1 MAVGPPPPSSPL
13 RAGVNIGNEATRDYM
28 IAQADHLDAAADEI
42 KQRADGMR
50 EYAANLPTV
59 DA

>member
-13 RAGVNIGNEATRDYM
+13 RANLSGNAATRDYM

-42 KQRADGMR
+42 KQRAAALR
-50 EYAANLPTV
+50 EYAANLP